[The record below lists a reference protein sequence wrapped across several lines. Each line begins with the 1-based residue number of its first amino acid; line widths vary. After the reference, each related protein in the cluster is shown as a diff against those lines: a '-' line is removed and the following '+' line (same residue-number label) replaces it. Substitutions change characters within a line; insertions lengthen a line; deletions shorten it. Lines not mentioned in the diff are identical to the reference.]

1 MSRGL
6 DTREKIISK
15 SAELFNVHG
24 YHGCSLSDIM
34 EATNLKKG
42 GIYNHFK
49 NKDEIALAAFDYSFK
64 KVLRQFRK
72 RLDHDKTPT
81 EKLNSII
88 EVYAKLASIP
98 GMEGGCPIF
107 NTAVDAANS
116 HPLLKQKANEA
127 INSLKKYI
135 EIKVQEGIASG
146 EFRKDADQNDI
157 ATLMIITLEGA
168 IIMSRVN
175 DKSCIDVA
183 VKSLKRYLKE
193 RIYKK

>member
-1 MSRGL
+1 MSKGL

-34 EATNLKKG
+34 KATNLKKG

-49 NKDEIALAAFDYSFK
+49 NKDEIALEAFDYSFK
-64 KVLRQFRK
+64 KIQREFRK
-72 RLDHDKTPT
+72 RLDLDKTPT

-88 EVYAKLASIP
+88 EVYAQLASVP

-107 NTAVDAANS
+107 NTAVDASNS
-116 HPLLKQKANEA
+116 HPMLKQKANDA

-135 EIKVQEGIASG
+135 DIKIKEGIASG
-146 EFRKDADQNDI
+146 EFKEDADQTDI
-157 ATLMIITLEGA
+157 ASLIIMTLEGA
-168 IIMSRVN
+168 LIMSRVY
-175 DKSCIDVA
+175 DHCSIEVA
-183 VKSLKRYLKE
+183 VKSLKDYLKD
-193 RIYKK
+193 RIYKN